1 MTTENQPPP
10 PAPTEPPPAPAPSSN
25 KDERTFAMLAH
36 LIALVGFIIPLGS
49 IIGPLVIWLIKK
61 ESMPLVD
68 DQGKESINFQITI
81 FIAVLVC
88 LLLAFVGIGFILL
101 PVVGILWLVFVILA
115 AIKANEGVAYRY
127 PFNIRF
133 IK

>member
-1 MTTENQPPP
+1 
-10 PAPTEPPPAPAPSSN
+10 
-25 KDERTFAMLAH
+25 
-36 LIALVGFIIPLGS
+36 
-49 IIGPLVIWLIKK
+49 
-61 ESMPLVD
+61 MPLVD